1 METISVSEPTFEP
14 TASFSFADPEPT
26 FVDEEGGDNESFERR
41 DDGSDS
47 SSDSGDNENGTI
59 GGIDGNTFGPAG
71 GDSGAP
77 GTAGGDAGAPAP
89 SGGDSGVPAPSG
101 GDSSAPAPAGG
112 DSGAPGPVGGDS
124 GAPGPV
130 GGDSGAPGPVGGDF
144 GADSSRR
151 IKRASFTLQ
160 NGLDAQKLNAQ
171 FATLTASSPCTE
183 GTSSCVN
190 GQFAQCS
197 GGKLAL
203 SQCAAGTQ
211 CFALP
216 LVNDVGTSITCDT
229 QADAQAR
236 IAATGA
242 AGGITGSG

>member
-14 TASFSFADPEPT
+14 TASISFADPEPT
-26 FVDEEGGDNESFERR
+26 SIDEEGGDNESFERR

-130 GGDSGAPGPVGGDF
+130 GGDF
-144 GADSSRR
+144 GAESSRR